1 MLVQGDR
8 SSTEP
13 DADLLRASNRPKS
26 SALTAVR
33 IPKNIDVLLCELC
46 QGGHHED
53 QILLCDHCDR
63 GFHMFCLNPPLDKV
77 PAGDWACPLCLQ
89 ARSGPSAMRP
99 GSDMSWGEF
108 EKLAA
113 ATKRMYWG
121 GDARA
126 RKVSAAGSGCFHA
139 SAGRCARDARG
150 RVDFMASA
158 KLAGPM

>member
-13 DADLLRASNRPKS
+13 DLGLLRASSKS
-26 SALTAVR
+26 KKPAGGPVR
-33 IPKNIDVLLCELC
+33 IPKNIDVLVCELC

-53 QILLCDHCDR
+53 QIILCDHCDR

-77 PAGDWACPLCLQ
+77 PAGEWSCPICLQ

-99 GSDMSWGEF
+99 GTEMTWAEF
-108 EKLAA
+108 EKAA
-113 ATKRMYWG
+113 IATKRTYWG

-126 RKVSAAGSGCFHA
+126 RKVSRPTGPPFSVRVSGRP
-139 SAGRCARDARG
+139 G
-150 RVDFMASA
+150 
-158 KLAGPM
+158 